1 MIVVSVDLLSC
12 RFCHPKFLHFSIR
25 HPSPPSGPLFT
36 GTPALTLCSLLI
48 KYNYRLANHGRYK
61 TQVTGH
67 RSQVIGHR
75 SQVTGHRSQVTGYRS
90 QVTGHRLQVTGHR
103 SQVTEN
109 AIKKLD
115 TVSSTMLPVVIRV
128 KELNIKSY
136 TLYWNL
142 KSSFSRSDSWRPR
155 KDALIFAP
163 REGTWIEVLRG
174 ECFANYRQYYNASCR
189 FRFVGT
195 YTVRL

>member
-1 MIVVSVDLLSC
+1 MLWYTAHVPVSA
-12 RFCHPKFLHFSIR
+12 
-25 HPSPPSGPLFT
+25 
-36 GTPALTLCSLLI
+36 GTKRRS
-48 KYNYRLANHGRYK
+48 
-61 TQVTGH
+61 QVTGPGH
-67 RSQVIGHR
+67 RSQVQVTGHR
-75 SQVTGHRSQVTGYRS
+75 SQVTGHRSQVT
-90 QVTGHRLQVTGHR
+90 
-103 SQVTEN
+103 EN
-109 AIKKLD
+109 ATKKLD

-174 ECFANYRQYYNASCR
+174 DCFPNYRQYCNASC
-189 FRFVGT
+189 
-195 YTVRL
+195 

>member
-1 MIVVSVDLLSC
+1 M
-12 RFCHPKFLHFSIR
+12 
-25 HPSPPSGPLFT
+25 T
-36 GTPALTLCSLLI
+36 
-48 KYNYRLANHGRYK
+48 YRGRYK
-61 TQVTGH
+61 TQVT
-67 RSQVIGHR
+67 GHR

-90 QVTGHRLQVTGHR
+90 QVTGHR

-109 AIKKLD
+109 AIQKLD

-174 ECFANYRQYYNASCR
+174 DCFPNYRQYCNASC
-189 FRFVGT
+189 
-195 YTVRL
+195 